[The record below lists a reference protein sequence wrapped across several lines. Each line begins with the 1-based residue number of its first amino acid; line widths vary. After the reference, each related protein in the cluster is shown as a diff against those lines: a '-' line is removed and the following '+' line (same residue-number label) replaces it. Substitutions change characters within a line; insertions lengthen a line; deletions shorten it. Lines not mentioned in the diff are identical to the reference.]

1 MSKSTQDSFLKR
13 LVTGRAEVP
22 VIAHTKT
29 LLIVSTLLMILSAGS
44 LAVRGLNLSIEFTG
58 GSSFQVEDASKEW
71 SAKSVEDKL
80 AELGVPDSIVQQV
93 DNGKG
98 AQIST
103 TAITEVEGIDDI
115 QVAKEIETITGGKV
129 SISTVGPSWGQAVTR
144 QALIALVV
152 FILITIGYLTWRFE
166 FRMAAGAILALFHD
180 ILVAVGVYSIFQ
192 WSVSPATIT
201 AFLTIMGY
209 SLYDTVVVFDRV
221 REVAEEHT
229 SEPDWPAIV
238 NEAINH
244 VLIRSISMSVTSL
257 LPVLSLI
264 FIGSGLLGATTLL
277 DLAVALAIGMTL
289 GVYSSIGLASPLLVW
304 FKTGKLTHTREE
316 VLEHADEVEAAPAP
330 TA

>member
-1 MSKSTQDSFLKR
+1 MHKR
-13 LVTGRAEVP
+13 SQGGFFTRLITGQAEVP
-22 VIAHTKT
+22 VIAHTKL
-29 LLIVSTLLMILSAGS
+29 LLIVSTLLVILSAGS

-58 GSSFQVEDASKEW
+58 GSAFQVESATKEW
-71 SAKSVEDKL
+71 SAKDVESKL
-80 AELGVPDSIVQQV
+80 TELGIPDSIVQEV

-103 TAITEVEGIDDI
+103 TALTEVEGVDDI
-115 QVAKEIETITGGKV
+115 QVAKEIEAMTGGTV
-129 SISTVGPSWGQAVTR
+129 SISTVGPSWGQTVTR

-166 FRMAAGAILALFHD
+166 FRMAAGAILAVFHD

-192 WSVSPATIT
+192 WSVSPSTIT

-221 REVAEEHT
+221 REVSEAHT
-229 SEPDWPAIV
+229 DEPDWPAIV

-304 FKTGKLTHTREE
+304 FKTGKLNHTREE
-316 VLEHADEVEAAPAP
+316 VLEHADEVASVG

>member
-1 MSKSTQDSFLKR
+1 MKANQDSFIAR
-13 LVTGRAEVP
+13 LVTGRTEVP
-22 VIAHTKT
+22 VIAYAKR
-29 LLIVSTLLMILSAGS
+29 LLVISTILMVLSAGS

-58 GSSFQVEDASKEW
+58 GSSFQVENANAGWEIK
-71 SAKSVEDKL
+71 AVEDKL
-80 AELGVPDSIVQQV
+80 KELKVPDSIVQQV
-93 DNGKG
+93 DEGKG

-103 TAITEVEGIDDI
+103 TALNEVEGLDDV
-115 QVAKEIETITGGKV
+115 QVADAIKSITGGTV
-129 SISTVGPSWGQAVTR
+129 SISSVGPSWGKAVTK

-152 FILITIGYLTWRFE
+152 FMLITIGYLSWRYE
-166 FRMAAGAILALFHD
+166 FRMAAAAILALFHD

-221 REVAEEHT
+221 REVSEEHLD
-229 SEPDWPAIV
+229 EPDWPAIV

-264 FIGSGLLGATTLL
+264 FIGSGLLGAATLL

-304 FKTGKLTHTREE
+304 FKTGHLNHTRQE
-316 VLEHADEVEAAPAP
+316 VLEHADEVAQAAQG
-330 TA
+330 

>member
-1 MSKSTQDSFLKR
+1 MSKPNQDGFIKR
-13 LVTGRAEVP
+13 LITGRAEVP
-22 VIAHTKT
+22 VIAHTKM
-29 LLIVSTLLMILSAGS
+29 LLIVSTILVILSAGS
-44 LAVRGLNLSIEFTG
+44 LALRGLNLSIEFTG
-58 GSSFQVEDASKEW
+58 GSSFQVE
-71 SAKSVEDKL
+71 SATKNWDTKDIEKKL
-80 AELGVPDSIVQQV
+80 AALGVPDSIVQKV
-93 DNGKG
+93 DEGKG
-98 AQIST
+98 AQVST
-103 TAITEVEGIDDI
+103 TAITEVKGVNDI
-115 QVAKEIETITGGKV
+115 EVAKEIENITGGKV

-144 QALIALVV
+144 QALLALVV
-152 FILITIGYLTWRFE
+152 FILITVGYLTWRFE
-166 FRMAAGAILALFHD
+166 FRMATAAILALFHD
-180 ILVAVGVYSIFQ
+180 ILVAVGVYSIFH

-229 SEPDWPAIV
+229 DEPDWPVIV

-304 FKTGKLTHTREE
+304 FRTGKLTYTRQE
-316 VLEHADEVEAAPAP
+316 VLEHSEEAGVAES
-330 TA
+330 TQ

>member
-1 MSKSTQDSFLKR
+1 MPKTNQDGFLKR
-13 LVTGRAEVP
+13 LLTGRAEVP
-22 VIAHTKT
+22 VIAHSKM
-29 LLIVSTLLMILSAGS
+29 LLIVSTLFVILSAGS

-58 GSSFQVEDASKEW
+58 GSAFQVENATNDWDAKTVESKL
-71 SAKSVEDKL
+71 SD
-80 AELGVPDSIVQQV
+80 LGIPDSIVQKV
-93 DNGKG
+93 DEGKG

-103 TAITEVEGIDDI
+103 TAITEVEGINDV
-115 QVAKEIETITGGKV
+115 QVAQEIETITGGKV
-129 SISTVGPSWGQAVTR
+129 SISTVGPSWGQTVTR

-152 FILITIGYLTWRFE
+152 FIFITVAYLTWRFE
-166 FRMAAGAILALFHD
+166 FRMAAAAILALFHD

-229 SEPDWPAIV
+229 AEPDWPAIV

-244 VLIRSISMSVTSL
+244 VLIRSISMSITSL

-316 VLEHADEVEAAPAP
+316 VLEHADEIDAA
-330 TA
+330 TANA

>member
-1 MSKSTQDSFLKR
+1 MNKPNQDGFLKR
-13 LVTGRAEVP
+13 LLTGRAEVP
-22 VIAHTKT
+22 VIAHSKM
-29 LLIVSTLLMILSAGS
+29 LLIVSTIFVILSAGS
-44 LAVRGLNLSIEFTG
+44 LAMRGLNLSIEFTG
-58 GSSFQVEDASKEW
+58 GSAFQVESATNDWDAKT
-71 SAKSVEDKL
+71 VESKL
-80 AELGVPDSIVQQV
+80 AELGIPDSIVQKV
-93 DNGKG
+93 DEGKG

-103 TAITEVEGIDDI
+103 TAITEVEGVDDI
-115 QVAKEIETITGGKV
+115 QVAKEIETITGGNV
-129 SISTVGPSWGQAVTR
+129 SISTVGPSWGQTVTR

-152 FILITIGYLTWRFE
+152 FILITVGYLTWRFE
-166 FRMAAGAILALFHD
+166 FRMAAAAILALFHD

-221 REVAEEHT
+221 REVSEEHT
-229 SEPDWPAIV
+229 AEPDWPAIV

-304 FKTGKLTHTREE
+304 FRTGKLSHTREE
-316 VLEHADEVEAAPAP
+316 VLEHADEVAAAEASS
-330 TA
+330 